1 MKKFIKILIV
11 LFIIFIGCLLYSRF
25 IATKGLITRE
35 YKVVS
40 TKITDNFHGIKIVH
54 ISDIHYGSTIFEKE
68 LEKLTNEII
77 KLKPDIVVL
86 TGDLIDDNPYNKDII
101 IKYLSLMPSKL
112 GKFAVSG
119 NHDNI
124 DEFNDII
131 EKSGFVNL
139 DDDYRLIYNKSNE
152 PIIISGISSNY
163 YDASKLDVKTEK
175 FNNYFNNNLED
186 PKPIYSILL
195 MHEPDY
201 VDNLNL
207 DNYDLI
213 LSGHSHGG
221 QVRIPL
227 IGKIYTPLGSK
238 NYYDEYYKVNN
249 TDLYISYGLGTS
261 KVKLRLF
268 NRPSINFY
276 RITNK
281 WFYSLFL

>member
-281 WFYSLFL
+281 